1 MTPHDYQTAYLDS
14 IRTGWEQFSRQ
25 LVVSP
30 TGSGKGPMFAWAAEP
45 FIKAGQSALLLVDQ
59 DELVRQGVKKFQE
72 VLGIA
77 YCGIEKAG
85 SYADP
90 SDSVVVASVQSL
102 MREKRLERWP
112 KDSFG
117 IILADEADKSIAPSW
132 AKVLNHFDAHARVCG
147 FTATPWRTDL
157 KSLAGEGCYYESI
170 IEHENLKSLIQKGF
184 LSPITIQ
191 TLPIKLDLRE
201 RGAGKDFTDAEADEI
216 ITPHL
221 EEIAKAIL
229 EHCSFRKTLVFL
241 PLIKTC
247 EKFTGIA
254 RSVGLAADYVYGE
267 DPERDSKLARFRA
280 GDFDVLANS
289 MLLTRGVDIPAVD
302 AIVPCRPTKSVT
314 LYFQMI
320 GRGTRTAP
328 GKTDCL
334 LIDFLYLA
342 TKRLVCRPACLIA
355 KTDDELESM
364 VKICEDA
371 AGLPSDV
378 AAQLDM
384 LTAAA
389 DASSAREEALRRKLE
404 EHKNKRAQ
412 LISYEQASVIYHDM
426 GMADYQPVTAIEAGP
441 VTEKQMKWLEQVRI
455 EPSTGK
461 VFLKRG
467 PQTAK
472 ALDIESIKNCGQASK
487 ILDRAFDSKHR
498 GVMLASYAQRIK
510 MRQMGCEN
518 WQHATER
525 EARQWFGDWKKR
537 KNEGQLI

>member
-1 MTPHDYQTAYLDS
+1 
-14 IRTGWEQFSRQ
+14 
-25 LVVSP
+25 
-30 TGSGKGPMFAWAAEP
+30 MFAWTAEP
-45 FIKAGQSALLLVDQ
+45 FIKSGQSALLLVDQ
-59 DELVRQGVKKFQE
+59 DELVRQGVNKFRE
-72 VLGIA
+72 VLGIQ
-77 YCGIEKAG
+77 YCGVEKAE
-85 SYADP
+85 SYAQT

-112 KDSFG
+112 KDNFG
-117 IILADEADKSIAPSW
+117 IVLCDEADKSIAPSW
-132 AKVLNHFDAHARVCG
+132 QRVLNHFDGHAKVCG

-157 KSLAGEGCYYESI
+157 RNLGEYYENV

-229 EHCSFRKTLVFL
+229 ERCSFRRTLVFL

-247 EKFTGIA
+247 EKFNGIA
-254 RSVGLAADYVYGE
+254 RDIGLSAEYVYGE
-267 DPERDSKLARFRA
+267 DPGRDSKLSRFRT
-280 GDFDVLANS
+280 GDFDVLSNS

-320 GRGTRTAP
+320 GRGTRVAP

-334 LIDFLYLA
+334 LLDFLYLA

-355 KTDDELESM
+355 KTEDELESI
-364 VKICEDA
+364 VKLCESA
-371 AGLPSDV
+371 AGLPADMVS
-378 AAQLDM
+378 QLDL
-384 LTAAA
+384 LTVAS

-441 VTEKQMKWLEQVRI
+441 VTENQMKWLEQVRI
-455 EPSTGK
+455 EPATGK
-461 VFLKRG
+461 VFLRRG

-487 ILDRAFDSKHR
+487 ILDRAFDNKHR
-498 GVMLASYAQRIK
+498 GIMMASYAQRMK
-510 MRQMGCEN
+510 MRQMGCDGWE
-518 WQHATER
+518 HATEH
-525 EARQWFGDWKKR
+525 EARQFFGKLRKKER
-537 KNEGQLI
+537 QLV